1 MFKRTLALLIA
12 CANLLSPI
20 FVIANEA
27 VNQENSMVK
36 HIAYQ
41 YVNGMFEKPEPTP
54 TVETQEPA
62 GFLAGWEKFKK
73 LIDPKVA
80 ILTQRETQE
89 MAFDIAAVNNFDT
102 TIIDNSFI
110 DKLEL
115 AHGGEESNN
124 SLFEKIFKDR
134 INTSIGKAHATLAFC
149 HPTTDIELL
158 QNRAEAILHLSKNQN
173 FANALDS
180 HLQKITP
187 VEEQSLIF
195 WHSKPVANQE
205 LLKAA
210 YFGSMLQ
217 GLNTNTV
224 ALESLGR
231 SLLLLQ
237 SAINVSFIPLE
248 ATWLTYLTADATGK
262 SFKDTAKELASFIN
276 TNTTAT
282 QKLGLAA
289 VLATLQAFVTYPMY
303 CQFKSVST
311 IYTHIQKI
319 MIATATHV
327 DAMKQMS
334 SLLNKNKELLAY
346 LPSLQ
351 PLANLNNP
359 AKHSAQLNKL
369 LGMLDTNTFRG
380 EASFFSI
387 TGRVLAAYELMK
399 QVKDELA
406 PVFAAAGELDMYVA
420 LAKLYNDHEDKNAR
434 YCMVDFVENS
444 ATPVIRAHNFWN
456 PFISADKVVVNDVTF
471 DASCPNSILTGPNT
485 GGKSTVIK
493 AIMLNVLMAQ
503 TFGIAPS
510 RSLTMTPFAK
520 LNCFMN
526 ISDDIATGASLFKSE
541 VMRAKKLLD
550 MVQGLQPSELS
561 FVIIDEVFTGTS
573 PQEGEQAALQ
583 FTKKLGT
590 YKNNISII
598 ATHYPKMTEL
608 ETETNGA
615 YRNLHVEILRNED
628 GSLNRT
634 FKLKH
639 GPTFE
644 NVAFDILQEEG
655 LFV

>member
-12 CANLLSPI
+12 CAHLLSPI

-41 YVNGMFEKPEPTP
+41 YVSGMFEKPEPAP
-54 TVETQEPA
+54 TVETPEPT
-62 GFLAGWEKFKK
+62 GIMAGWEKFKK

-89 MAFDIAAVNNFDT
+89 MAFDIAAVNNFET

-115 AHGGEESNN
+115 AHGGEESSN

-134 INTSIGKAHATLAFC
+134 INTSIGKAYATLTFC
-149 HPTTDIELL
+149 HPTADTELL
-158 QNRAEAILHLSKNQN
+158 KNRAEAILYLSENQS
-173 FANALDS
+173 FANTLDS
-180 HLQKITP
+180 LLQKITP

-217 GLNTNTV
+217 GLNTNTI

-231 SLLLLQ
+231 SLLMFQ
-237 SAINVSFIPLE
+237 AAINVSVIPLE
-248 ATWLTYLTADATGK
+248 ATYFTFLIADATGK
-262 SFKDTAKELASFIN
+262 GFKDTAKELASMIN
-276 TNTTAT
+276 ANTTAA
-282 QKLGLAA
+282 QKLGLTAL
-289 VLATLQAFVTYPMY
+289 LATFQAFVTYPMY

-334 SLLNKNKELLAY
+334 SLLNKNKELLAH

-351 PLANLNNP
+351 PLADLNNP
-359 AKHSAQLNKL
+359 AKHSAKLNKL
-369 LGMLDTNTFRG
+369 LGMLDTNTFKG

-406 PVFAAAGELDMYVA
+406 PIFAAAGELDMYVA
-420 LAKLYNDHEDKNAR
+420 LAKLYNDHENKNAR

-444 ATPVIRAHNFWN
+444 ATPIIKTHSFWN
-456 PFISADKVVVNDVTF
+456 PFISAGKVVVNDVTF

-493 AIMLNVLMAQ
+493 AVMLNVLMAQ

-510 RSLTMTPFAK
+510 RSLTLTPFAK

-526 ISDDIATGASLFKSE
+526 ISDDIAIGASLFQSE

-561 FVIIDEVFTGTS
+561 FVIIDEIFTGTS

-598 ATHYPKMTEL
+598 ATHYSRMTEL
-608 ETETNGA
+608 ETETNGN
-615 YRNLHVEILRNED
+615 YRNLHVEILRNEN

-644 NVAFDILQEEG
+644 NVAFDILQEQG